1 MSKAKITPARAAV
14 LKAKTASIASKLPA
28 TRNTDGSIKPR
39 DKTGGKGPANVGK
52 PWSDSDDT
60 RLRNLVAQGKQSAAI
75 AEVLG
80 RTEAGVQARIETL
93 KIFKGGDTPPE
104 KALKVIEASLPS
116 AMVERAARAKAAG
129 DKPGNGKHP
138 ETLAQV
144 TAPATPADKAPA
156 AVVATQEPAAAAP
169 AATETEAEALAPAQ
183 ELELPLNFVKAALSI
198 APKDDTRYY
207 LNGVYVQQLDDLVV
221 RLVATDGHRLFVS
234 SFEQKTEIAWARP
247 GVILPREELERIVK
261 YVGKDAP
268 GLRVEFG
275 VNHPSLKIHE
285 IAGMAVFTL
294 KAIDGK
300 YPDYQRV
307 VDSAA
312 SVFSAEREELQQTTL
327 DSSYLKAAG
336 ALAAVLESK
345 GIIPFLA
352 TEESAPSVFAFAD
365 RPEALLYIMGQRNDR
380 PALAAPTIKLFGA
393 AAMQATLEKLEE
405 QITRTEANAKAAK
418 HEKFRKQ
425 FEDKAARLR
434 LRAEQIRSNLL
445 PALPAPAASQS
456 PPAAP
461 AEAAGGVAVH

>member
-28 TRNTDGSIKPR
+28 TRNPDGSIKPR

-52 PWSDSDDT
+52 PWSDSDDQ
-60 RLRNLVAQGKQSAAI
+60 RLRNLVAQGKESAAI

-93 KIFKGGDTPPE
+93 KIFKGGDTPTE
-104 KALKVIEASLPS
+104 KAV
-116 AMVERAARAKAAG
+116 KALTAPAG

-156 AVVATQEPAAAAP
+156 AVVATQEQAAP
-169 AATETEAEALAPAQ
+169 AAPAETEAEALAPAQ
-183 ELELPLNFVKAALSI
+183 ELELPLNFLKAALSI

-234 SFEQKTEIAWARP
+234 SFEHKTEIAWARP

-275 VNHPSLKIHE
+275 VNHPSVKIHE

-294 KAIDGK
+294 KVIDGK

-405 QITRTEANAKAAK
+405 QIKRTEANAKAAK

-425 FEDKAARLR
+425 FEDKAARLK

-445 PALPAPAASQS
+445 PALPAPTPAQS
-456 PPAAP
+456 PAAAP
-461 AEAAGGVAVH
+461 AEAAAGVAVH